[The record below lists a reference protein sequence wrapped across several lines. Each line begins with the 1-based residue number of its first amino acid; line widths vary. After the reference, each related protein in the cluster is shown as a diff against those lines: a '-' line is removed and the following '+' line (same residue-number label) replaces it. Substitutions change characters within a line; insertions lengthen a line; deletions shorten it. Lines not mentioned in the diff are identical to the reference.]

1 MNVFTS
7 LHRHTSLVN
16 SVRWQTLRLIDDF
29 VPFRLHHRLSAIL
42 DCPPSVTGLFW
53 LPQLLFVTV
62 CLNTSPPH
70 PLCLSSSPILRLICS
85 QSCISPLSL
94 YSARAVTFIAL
105 DTIITRVW
113 KCNTWPFV
121 ELFYDLHSR
130 HTISCPSFTPHHLL
144 SILLCCSFCN
154 ILFSQPFPIT
164 IMFLLTQFLTL

>member
-29 VPFRLHHRLSAIL
+29 VPFRLRHRLSAIL
-42 DCPPSVTGLFW
+42 DCPPFVIGHFQS
-53 LPQLLFVTV
+53 PLLVFGTV
-62 CLNTSPPH
+62 CLSTSPPH

-121 ELFYDLHSR
+121 QLFYDLHSR
-130 HTISCPSFTPHHLL
+130 YTISCPFCCVVLFVIFYFHNHFPLPLCSYQPLHSFWH
-144 SILLCCSFCN
+144 
-154 ILFSQPFPIT
+154 FSNDWWP
-164 IMFLLTQFLTL
+164 